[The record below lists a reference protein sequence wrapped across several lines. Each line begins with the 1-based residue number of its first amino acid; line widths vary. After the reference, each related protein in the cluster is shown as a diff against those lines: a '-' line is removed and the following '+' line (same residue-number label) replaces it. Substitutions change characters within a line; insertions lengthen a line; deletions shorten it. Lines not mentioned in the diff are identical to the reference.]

1 MRPPRSAKC
10 SPRADVRLAAVT
22 SPSPSATESNALHAR
37 VQAFLRAAMVDPART
52 PEPFDALALALAR
65 FQAAQ
70 IPATARLA
78 RARGIDLATATRA
91 ADVPA
96 VPCDVFRLTRVAAHP
111 PGEDV
116 AVFRT
121 SGTSQGREARGE
133 HAFRTT
139 ATYELGARLWAERL
153 LWPDA
158 ARLRSIVL
166 ASPLAEQP
174 DSSLGFM
181 LDRFAALLGGGSF
194 HLRGG
199 ALDLGGVVAAAASAR
214 AANEPVLVLAT
225 SFALVH
231 LLDARHGLDLRL
243 PPGSRVMQT
252 GGFKGRSR
260 EVAPDELRAA
270 VSEAFAVPES
280 QVIGEYGMTELSSQ
294 LYETTLAAALGKW
307 PADEARHGAYAAPP
321 WVRVTAVDPVT
332 LSPLP
337 DGAVGIARL
346 VDLANVDSAVAIQTA
361 DRVRV
366 LPGSAGNHSIELL
379 GRAPGAPP
387 RGCSIAADDMLGP
400 P

>member
-1 MRPPRSAKC
+1 VNLFSSAD
-10 SPRADVRLAAVT
+10 SD
-22 SPSPSATESNALHAR
+22 ALHAR
-37 VQAFLRAAMVDPART
+37 VQAFLRAAIVDPART
-52 PEPFDALALALAR
+52 PESFDALAVDLAR
-65 FQAAQ
+65 HQAAH
-70 IPATARLA
+70 IPALARLA
-78 RARGIDLATATRA
+78 RARGIDLASATRA
-91 ADVPA
+91 AEVPA

-111 PGEDV
+111 IADDV
-116 AVFRT
+116 ALFRT

-133 HAFRTT
+133 HALRTT

-153 LWPDA
+153 LWPDTT
-158 ARLRSIVL
+158 RLRAIVL
-166 ASPLAEQP
+166 APPLAEQP

-181 LDRFAALLGGGSF
+181 LDRFAALLGGGTF
-194 HLRGG
+194 HLQNG
-199 ALDLGGVVAAAASAR
+199 ALDAAGVAAAAASAR
-214 AANEPVLVLAT
+214 AANEPALVLAT

-231 LLDARHGLDLRL
+231 LLDARGEKALDLRL

-270 VSEAFAVPES
+270 VSEAFAVPEA

-294 LYETTLAAALGKW
+294 LYEATLAAALGKW
-307 PADEARHGAYAAPP
+307 PANQARHGVYAAPP

-332 LSPLP
+332 LAPLP
-337 DGAVGIARL
+337 EGEIGIARL

-366 LPGSAGNHSIELL
+366 LPGSRGNHSIELL

-387 RGCSIAADDMLGP
+387 RGCSIAIDDMLGP

>member
-1 MRPPRSAKC
+1 VNLF
-10 SPRADVRLAAVT
+10 SPAD
-22 SPSPSATESNALHAR
+22 SDALHVR
-37 VQAFLRAAMVDPART
+37 VQAFLRAAIVDPART
-52 PEPFDALALALAR
+52 PESFDALAVDLAR
-65 FQAAQ
+65 HQAAH
-70 IPATARLA
+70 IPAVARLA
-78 RARGIDLATATRA
+78 RARGIDLASATRA
-91 ADVPA
+91 AEVPA

-111 PGEDV
+111 IADDV
-116 AVFRT
+116 ALFRT

-133 HAFRTT
+133 HALRTT

-153 LWPDA
+153 LWPDTT
-158 ARLRSIVL
+158 RLRAIVL
-166 ASPLAEQP
+166 APPLAEQP

-181 LDRFAALLGGGSF
+181 LDRFAALLGGGTF
-194 HLRGG
+194 HLRSG
-199 ALDLGGVVAAAASAR
+199 ALDAESVALAAASAR
-214 AANEPVLVLAT
+214 AANEPALVLAT

-231 LLDARHGLDLRL
+231 LLDARRDRDRDRDLDLRL

-270 VSEAFAVPES
+270 VSEAFAVPEA

-307 PADEARHGAYAAPP
+307 PANEARHGVYAAPP

-332 LSPLP
+332 LAALP
-337 DGAVGIARL
+337 DGEIGIARL

-366 LPGSAGNHSIELL
+366 LPGSEGNHSIELL

-387 RGCSIAADDMLGP
+387 RGCSIAIDDMLGP

>member
-1 MRPPRSAKC
+1 VNSF
-10 SPRADVRLAAVT
+10 SSLD
-22 SPSPSATESNALHAR
+22 SDALHAR
-37 VQAFLRAAMVDPART
+37 VQAFLRAAIVDPART
-52 PEPFDALALALAR
+52 PEGFDAIAVALAR
-65 FQAAQ
+65 HQAAH
-70 IPATARLA
+70 IPAVARLA

-91 ADVPA
+91 AEVPA

-111 PGEDV
+111 AGDDV

-133 HAFRTT
+133 HALRTT

-153 LWPDA
+153 LWPDTT
-158 ARLRSIVL
+158 RLRAIVL

-181 LDRFAALLGGGSF
+181 LDRFATLLGGGSF
-194 HLRGG
+194 HLRSG
-199 ALDLGGVVAAAASAR
+199 ALDAAGVAAAAAAAR
-214 AANEPVLVLAT
+214 DADEPALVLAT

-231 LLDARHGLDLRL
+231 LLDAQSGLDLRL
-243 PPGSRVMQT
+243 PRGSRVMQT

-270 VSEAFAVPES
+270 VSSAFAVPGA

-307 PADEARHGAYAAPP
+307 PANEARHGVYAAPP
-321 WVRVTAVDPVT
+321 WVRVTAVDPIT
-332 LSPLP
+332 LAALP
-337 DGAVGIARL
+337 DGEIGIARL

-366 LPGSAGNHSIELL
+366 LPGSTGNHSIELL

-387 RGCSIAADDMLGP
+387 RGCSIAVDDMLGP

>member
-1 MRPPRSAKC
+1 MKPFS
-10 SPRADVRLAAVT
+10 SVD
-22 SPSPSATESNALHAR
+22 SDALHAR
-37 VQAFLRAAMVDPART
+37 VQAFLRAAIVDPART
-52 PEPFDALALALAR
+52 PESFDALAMAIAR
-65 FQAAQ
+65 YQAAQ
-70 IPATARLA
+70 IPAVARLA
-78 RARGIDLATATRA
+78 RAKKIDLASATRA
-91 ADVPA
+91 AEVPA

-111 PGEDV
+111 PEEDV

-133 HAFRTT
+133 HALRTT
-139 ATYELGARLWAERL
+139 ATYELGARLWAQRL
-153 LWPDA
+153 LWPDTA
-158 ARLRSIVL
+158 LLRAIVL

-181 LDRFAALLGGGSF
+181 LDRFAALLGGGTF
-194 HLRGG
+194 HLRDG
-199 ALDLGGVVAAAASAR
+199 ALDAQGVAEAAARAR
-214 AANEPVLVLAT
+214 DAGEPALVLAT

-231 LLDARHGLDLRL
+231 LLDAGDDLDLRL

-270 VSEAFAVPES
+270 VSKAFAVPEA

-307 PADEARHGAYAAPP
+307 PVEEARHGVYAAPP

-332 LSPLP
+332 LAALP
-337 DGAVGIARL
+337 DGEIGIARL

-366 LPGSAGNHSIELL
+366 LPGSSGNHSIELL

-387 RGCSIAADDMLGP
+387 RGCSIAVDDMLGP

>member
-1 MRPPRSAKC
+1 MTSSSSA
-10 SPRADVRLAAVT
+10 
-22 SPSPSATESNALHAR
+22 ESDALHAR
-37 VQAFLRAAMVDPART
+37 VQAFLAAAIVDPAQT

-70 IPATARLA
+70 IPAVARLA
-78 RARGIDLATATRA
+78 RARAIDLASATYA
-91 ADVPA
+91 AEIPA

-111 PGEDV
+111 PDEDV
-116 AVFRT
+116 AVFHT

-133 HAFRTT
+133 HALRTT
-139 ATYELGARLWAERL
+139 ATYELGARLWAARL

-158 ARLRSIVL
+158 ARLRVIVL
-166 ASPLAEQP
+166 AAPLAEQP

-181 LDRFAALLGGGSF
+181 LDRFAALLGGGTF

-199 ALDLGGVVAAAASAR
+199 VLEAPGVAAAAASAR
-214 AANEPVLVLAT
+214 DAGEPALVLAT

-231 LLDARHGLDLRL
+231 LLDARGDLDLDLHL
-243 PPGSRVMQT
+243 PPGSRIMQT

-270 VSEAFAVPES
+270 VSDAFAVPEG

-294 LYETTLAAALGKW
+294 LYEATLAAALGKW
-307 PADEARHGAYAAPP
+307 PAAEARHGVYAAPP
-321 WVRVTAVDPVT
+321 WVRVTAVDPAT
-332 LSPLP
+332 LAPLA
-337 DGAVGIARL
+337 DGEVGLARL

-366 LPGSAGNHSIELL
+366 LPGSPGNHSIELL

-387 RGCSIAADDMLGP
+387 RGCSIAVDDMLGP

>member
-1 MRPPRSAKC
+1 MTA
-10 SPRADVRLAAVT
+10 L
-22 SPSPSATESNALHAR
+22 ESDALHAR
-37 VQAFLRAAMVDPART
+37 VQAFLRAAIVDPTRT

-65 FQAAQ
+65 FQSAR

-78 RARGIDLATATRA
+78 RARGIDLAKATRA

-96 VPCDVFRLTRVAAHP
+96 VPCDVFRLARVAAHP
-111 PGEDV
+111 PDEDV
-116 AVFRT
+116 ALFRT

-139 ATYELGARLWAERL
+139 ATYEIGARLWAERL

-158 ARLRSIVL
+158 ARLRTIVL

-181 LDRFAALLGGGSF
+181 LDRFATLLGGGTF
-194 HLRGG
+194 HLQGG
-199 ALDLGGVVAAAASAR
+199 ALDTAGVVATASLAR
-214 AANEPVLVLAT
+214 AANEPALVLAT

-231 LLDARHGLDLRL
+231 LLDARRALGLDLDLRL

-270 VSEAFAVPES
+270 VSEAFAVPEA

-307 PADEARHGAYAAPP
+307 PADEARHGVYAAPP
-321 WVRVTAVDPVT
+321 WVRVTAVDPLT
-332 LSPLP
+332 LAPLP
-337 DGAVGIARL
+337 DGEVGIARL

-366 LPGSAGNHSIELL
+366 LPSAAGNHSIELL
-379 GRAPGAPP
+379 GRAPGAAP
-387 RGCSIAADDMLGP
+387 RGCSIAVDDMLGP